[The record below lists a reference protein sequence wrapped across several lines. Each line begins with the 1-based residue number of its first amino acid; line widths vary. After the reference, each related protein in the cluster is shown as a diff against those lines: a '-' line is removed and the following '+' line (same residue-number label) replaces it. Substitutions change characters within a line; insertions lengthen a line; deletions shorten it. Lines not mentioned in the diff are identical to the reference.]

1 MAEKRHLNIIVTGKV
16 QGVFFRTST
25 KAVANQMGINGFVR
39 NETDGSVY
47 IEAEG
52 EGFLLDELINW
63 CNEGPDA
70 AKVEGVEV
78 KDGLIQNHKGF
89 EILKKAK
96 S

>member
-1 MAEKRHLNIIVTGKV
+1 MAEVKHLKITVTGKV
-16 QGVFFRTST
+16 QGVFFRVST

-52 EGFLLDELINW
+52 ESFMLDELVNW
-63 CNEGPDA
+63 CKEGPDG
-70 AKVEGVEV
+70 AKVEEVELV
-78 KDGLIQNHKGF
+78 EGELKNHKGF
-89 EILKKAK
+89 EVLKKQK

>member
-1 MAEKRHLNIIVTGKV
+1 MAEIKHFKITVTGKV
-16 QGVFFRTST
+16 QGVFFRVST

-52 EGFLLDELINW
+52 ESFMLDELVNW
-63 CNEGPDA
+63 CKEGPDG
-70 AKVEGVEV
+70 AKVEEVELV
-78 KDGLIQNHKGF
+78 EGELKNHKGF
-89 EILKKAK
+89 EVLKKQK